1 MGCVIGMRLCE
12 ETDEEEDKQKGQEE
26 RRRGSRTAATL
37 TGGFDALQ
45 WLFAGL
51 PSGHREDVDPILSQR
66 GQLGQ
71 DHSGDRPIDN
81 HLRSAKGT
89 RSLCR
94 KPHLKI
100 QV

>member
-1 MGCVIGMRLCE
+1 MCE
-12 ETDEEEDKQKGQEE
+12 ETEEEEYKTE
-26 RRRGSRTAATL
+26 RRGSRTAATL